1 MCNIKQFASV
11 PESCTVFCV
20 SKLRSKETRNCAFSS
35 HWRQVVC
42 SPHPLLISLSL
53 FLHFNEKSQLTSPT
67 ISLVSLCVHF
77 VWLLIAQ
84 KIKRL
89 SSPYS
94 SRSETGSCHSQVM
107 QQAKAGQ
114 AGVAATLKV
123 PQAKFKADSRNVT
136 QCLVCPSS
144 VRCQM

>member
-1 MCNIKQFASV
+1 M
-11 PESCTVFCV
+11 
-20 SKLRSKETRNCAFSS
+20 
-35 HWRQVVC
+35 
-42 SPHPLLISLSL
+42 
-53 FLHFNEKSQLTSPT
+53 
-67 ISLVSLCVHF
+67 
-77 VWLLIAQ
+77 WLLIAQ

-89 SSPYS
+89 SSAYS
-94 SRSETGSCHSQVM
+94 SRSETGSCYSQVM

-114 AGVAATLKV
+114 AGVAATMKV